1 MASKRLGRFIH
12 FANLPLRLLL
22 PKTLDNVKE
31 VAFKTIPNAS
41 KVSRNYRDQ
50 LAFRLVATFLL
61 SIPNIEIKRVLESVY
76 GLEVEKVHTLNMEG
90 KKKLNRKSGTHYRR
104 PDYKKAYVV
113 LKNPVSLPKDVF
125 PLNAFEDGSEDAA
138 KHLKPIHNQ
147 GVKSAKRKS

>member
-1 MASKRLGRFIH
+1 MASKKLGRFIH

-31 VAFKTIPNAS
+31 VAFKTIPSAS
-41 KVSRNYRDQ
+41 K
-50 LAFRLVATFLL
+50 
-61 SIPNIEIKRVLESVY
+61 IEIKRVLESVY

-104 PDYKKAYVV
+104 LDYKKAYVV

-125 PLNAFEDGSEDAA
+125 PPNAFEDGSKNTA
-138 KHLKPIHNQ
+138 KHLKPTHNQ